1 MQVCYAEELDVYVE
15 LVHSPRLPFGRAG
28 SPRRLNTTYSKS
40 VNDSFL
46 EELRLLEEENA
57 ARLRKSEEPGDEGP
71 TGSLN
76 ATWCRRIIRIK
87 GGTRASLYHAR
98 SMKGTRCV
106 PCFSCHVAPL
116 QLLHR
121 RS

>member
-71 TGSLN
+71 TGSLTPRG
-76 ATWCRRIIRIK
+76 AGASSALK
-87 GGTRASLYHAR
+87 EVRAP
-98 SMKGTRCV
+98 RCTTHV
-106 PCFSCHVAPL
+106 P
-116 QLLHR
+116 
-121 RS
+121 